1 MQQPANI
8 LVQRNYAYFQEENLR
23 STQLAGV
30 MPPVPTP
37 FDEQGEIAL
46 DKLQDNLEQL
56 ARHSL
61 SGFVM
66 LGSNGEYVYLDEE
79 EKVAIFKAARQA
91 IPADK
96 LFIAGT
102 GAEATRTALRL
113 TKIAADAGADVA
125 IIITPAYY
133 KPAMTK
139 DAMIGH
145 FTALA
150 DASPIPIILYN
161 MPAYAGID
169 LSTDTVL
176 HLAEHPN
183 IIGLKE
189 SSGNLVKISEITRGI
204 AEKELDFAVLAG
216 SASFLQPAVMMGASG
231 GVLAAAN
238 VAPDLCIAI
247 YNACQQGKTEE
258 SRRLQHSILPLNS
271 AVTTRYGV
279 AGLKF
284 IMDRCGLYG
293 GPVRSPL
300 LPLTGKD
307 KAMLM
312 EMPLLD
318 KIKG

>member
-1 MQQPANI
+1 M
-8 LVQRNYAYFQEENLR
+8 R
-23 STQLAGV
+23 STQLVGV

-37 FDEQGEIAL
+37 FDEKSEIAPN
-46 DKLQDNLEQL
+46 KFEENLAQL

-61 SGFVM
+61 SGFVI

-79 EKVAIFKAARQA
+79 EKVAIFKAARRA
-91 IPADK
+91 IPKDK

-113 TKIAADAGADVA
+113 TKIAAEAGADAA
-125 IIITPAYY
+125 IVITPAYY

-139 DAMIGH
+139 EAMIRH
-145 FTALA
+145 FTTLA

-169 LSTDTVL
+169 LSADTVL
-176 HLAEHPN
+176 QLAEHPN

-189 SSGNLVKISEITRGI
+189 SSGNLIKISEITRGI
-204 AEKELDFAVLAG
+204 AERELDFAVMAG

-238 VAPDLCIAI
+238 VAPELCIAI
-247 YNACQQGKTEE
+247 YDACQQGQIEE
-258 SRRLQHSILPLNS
+258 SRRLQQNILPLN
-271 AVTTRYGV
+271 AAITTRFGV

-284 IMDRCGLYG
+284 IMDKMRLYG

-300 LPLTGKD
+300 LPLTSAEQEILAK
-307 KAMLM
+307 MS
-312 EMPLLD
+312 
-318 KIKG
+318 

>member
-1 MQQPANI
+1 
-8 LVQRNYAYFQEENLR
+8 
-23 STQLAGV
+23 

-37 FDEQGEIAL
+37 FDEKGEIAPN
-46 DKLQDNLEQL
+46 KLEDNLAQL
-56 ARHSL
+56 VRHNL
-61 SGFVM
+61 SGFVI

-79 EKVAIFKAARQA
+79 EKVAIFKAARRA
-91 IPADK
+91 IPKDK

-113 TKIAADAGADVA
+113 TKIAAEAGADAA
-125 IIITPAYY
+125 IVITPAYY

-145 FTALA
+145 FTAMA

-161 MPAYAGID
+161 MPAYTGID

-176 HLAEHPN
+176 QLAEHPN

-204 AEKELDFAVLAG
+204 AEKRLDFAVLAG

-231 GVLAAAN
+231 GILAAAN

-247 YNACQQGKTEE
+247 YNACQQGQIEE
-258 SRRLQHSILPLNS
+258 SRRLQQSILPLN
-271 AVTTRYGV
+271 AAITTRYGV

-284 IMDRCGLYG
+284 IMDRSGLYG

-300 LPLTGKD
+300 LPLTPAEQEVLAK
-307 KAMLM
+307 
-312 EMPLLD
+312 MPPAQ
-318 KIKG
+318 

>member
-1 MQQPANI
+1 M
-8 LVQRNYAYFQEENLR
+8 R

-37 FDEQGEIAL
+37 FDEKGEIAPN
-46 DKLQDNLEQL
+46 KLEDNLAQL

-61 SGFVM
+61 SGFVI

-79 EKVAIFKAARQA
+79 EKVAIFKAARRA
-91 IPADK
+91 IPKDK

-113 TKIAADAGADVA
+113 TKIAADAGADAA
-125 IIITPAYY
+125 IVITPAYY

-139 DAMIGH
+139 EAMIGH

-176 HLAEHPN
+176 QLAEHPN

-189 SSGNLVKISEITRGI
+189 SSGNLVKISEITRSI
-204 AEKELDFAVLAG
+204 AEKELDFAVMAG

-238 VAPDLCIAI
+238 VAPELCIAI
-247 YNACQQGKTEE
+247 YNACQQGQVEE
-258 SRRLQHSILPLNS
+258 SRRLQHNILPLN
-271 AVTTRYGV
+271 AAITTRYGV

-284 IMDRCGLYG
+284 IMDRSGLYG
-293 GPVRSPL
+293 GPVRPPL
-300 LPLTGKD
+300 LSLTSAEQEVLAK
-307 KAMLM
+307 ML
-312 EMPLLD
+312 LTR
-318 KIKG
+318 

>member
-1 MQQPANI
+1 
-8 LVQRNYAYFQEENLR
+8 LR

-46 DKLQDNLEQL
+46 DKLQDNLERL
-56 ARHSL
+56 GKHSL
-61 SGFVM
+61 SGFVI

-79 EKVAIFKAARQA
+79 EKAAIFKAARRA

-113 TKIAADAGADVA
+113 TRSAADAGADAA
-125 IIITPAYY
+125 IVITPAYY

-139 DAMIGH
+139 EAMIAH

-169 LSTDTVL
+169 LSADTVL
-176 HLAEHPN
+176 QLAEHRN

-189 SSGNLVKISEITRGI
+189 SSGNLVKISEIIRGI

-231 GVLAAAN
+231 GILAAAN
-238 VAPDLCIAI
+238 VTPDLCIAI
-247 YNACQQGKTEE
+247 YDACQQGKIEE
-258 SRRLQHSILPLNS
+258 SRRLQYSILPLN
-271 AVTTRYGV
+271 AAITTRYGV

-284 IMDRCGLYG
+284 VMDRSGLYG
-293 GPVRSPL
+293 GPVRAPL
-300 LPLTGKD
+300 LPLTNSEQEIL
-307 KAMLM
+307 A
-312 EMPLLD
+312 
-318 KIKG
+318 KIPVA

>member
-1 MQQPANI
+1 
-8 LVQRNYAYFQEENLR
+8 LK
-23 STQLAGV
+23 STRLAGV

-37 FDEQGEIAL
+37 FDEKGEIAPN
-46 DKLQDNLEQL
+46 KLADNLAQL

-61 SGFVM
+61 SGFVI

-79 EKVAIFKAARQA
+79 ERAKVFKAARQA
-91 IPADK
+91 IPEDR

-113 TKIAADAGADVA
+113 TKIAADSGADAA
-125 IIITPAYY
+125 IVITPAYY
-133 KPAMTK
+133 KPAMTGLT
-139 DAMIGH
+139 MIRH
-145 FTALA
+145 FTTLA

-169 LSTDTVL
+169 LSADTIL
-176 HLAEHPN
+176 QLAEHPN

-204 AEKELDFAVLAG
+204 AEKDLDFAVLAG

-231 GVLAAAN
+231 GILAAAN

-247 YNACQQGKTEE
+247 YDACQRGQIEE
-258 SRRLQHSILPLNS
+258 SRRLQHNILPLN
-271 AVTTRYGV
+271 AAITTRYGV

-284 IMDRCGLYG
+284 MMDRNGLYG
-293 GPVRSPL
+293 GPVRPPL
-300 LPLTGKD
+300 LPLT
-307 KAMLM
+307 AAEQEMLAK
-312 EMPLLD
+312 MPA
-318 KIKG
+318 IQ